1 MHLHLGYL
9 NQRRA
14 RQHSTEIM
22 GKQYKKML
30 ITFASL
36 SLLLA
41 GIAHTA
47 FAAEENPFAKN
58 YKQQNTNQ
66 LKSMQA
72 NPDTKIMQSNHKED
86 DNITMLEDGYDMI
99 GSSGFTAVEAS
110 PDLALQHGRSIKADV
125 VLIYKKYDSAKV
137 SGSKL
142 QLIKEAAKKG
152 GEIDPN
158 DLVEEP
164 TQYNFYASYWAK
176 LPMPRFGVHV
186 IKLKINTNT
195 SPVEEKKIEALPGL
209 KAIAVI
215 KESPAAQAGIM
226 RGDTL
231 LKMGEVELS
240 SVEDLFAAVKRYSGK
255 TVDVTLERKG
265 EPLSLAVAINPAK

>member
-9 NQRRA
+9 HQSQA
-14 RQHSTEIM
+14 KFQSASPVGQSH
-22 GKQYKKML
+22 KQQW
-30 ITFASL
+30 IRFVGTC
-36 SLLLA
+36 LLLV
-41 GIAHTA
+41 GIAHSA
-47 FAAEENPFAKN
+47 YAADENPFAKH

-66 LKSMQA
+66 LKSLQP

-164 TQYNFYASYWAK
+164 TQYHFYASYWAK

-186 IKLKINTNT
+186 IKLKLNTNT
-195 SPVEEKKIEALPGL
+195 NPVEEKKIEALPGL

-215 KESPAAQAGIM
+215 KDSPAALAGVL

-240 SVEDLFAAVKRYSGK
+240 SADDLFAAVKRYTGK

-265 EPLSLAVAINPAK
+265 EPMTLAVAVGPAK